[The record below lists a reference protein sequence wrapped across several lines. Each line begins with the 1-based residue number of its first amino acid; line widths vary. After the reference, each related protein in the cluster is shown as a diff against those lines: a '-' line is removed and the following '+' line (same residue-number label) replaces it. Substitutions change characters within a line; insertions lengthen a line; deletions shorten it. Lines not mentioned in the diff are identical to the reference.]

1 MIRMP
6 ALPSLPPPRPAADG
20 RDWRRALRGL
30 DPALANLP
38 AGAPAA
44 HILASRGCW
53 QAAEVLY
60 ADLVRLQPAQPD
72 LLRSYAQVLRL
83 LGRGEAATAMR
94 RRALEAEVARFG
106 LPDES
111 RAETASFLAGLEDG
125 APTPAKLPSAY
136 VAMVF
141 DRYDDYEQRMIGRLH
156 YQAPQLLLAAIEAA
170 LGPDPCP
177 QRILDLGC
185 GTGLMGAAIRHRAA
199 HLDGI
204 DLSPAMVER
213 SRARGIYDQLEA
225 GDLFTLLTERAR
237 SYDLLVAADVCP
249 YIGDLAPFFAAA
261 AQALVP
267 GGLLAFT
274 AERGESGWSLGGTR
288 RFVHA
293 PEHVREA
300 ATAGRWRVVSLTDAV
315 LRTEGDSAVAGL
327 VVVLAAP

>member
-1 MIRMP
+1 MP
-6 ALPSLPPPRPAADG
+6 ALPSMPAPRPAADG

-53 QAAEVLY
+53 QAAETLY
-60 ADLVRLQPAQPD
+60 GELIRLQPAQPD

-83 LGRGEAATAMR
+83 LGKGEAATAMR
-94 RRALEAEVARFG
+94 KRALEAEVSRFG
-106 LPDES
+106 IPEAA
-111 RAETASFLAGLEDG
+111 RAETARFLTGLEDG
-125 APTPAKLPSAY
+125 APAPARLPPSY

-141 DRYDDYEQRMIGRLH
+141 DRYDDYEQRMMERLH
-156 YQAPQLLLAAIEAA
+156 YQAPQALLRAVVAA
-170 LGPDPCP
+170 LGPDPHP
-177 QRILDLGC
+177 RRILDLGC
-185 GTGLMGAAIRHRAA
+185 GTGLMGAVIKPLATR
-199 HLDGI
+199 LDGI

-225 GDLFTLLTERAR
+225 GDLFALLGARAR
-237 SYDLLVAADVCP
+237 DYDLLVAADVCP
-249 YIGDLAPFFAAA
+249 YIGDLAPFLAAGA
-261 AQALVP
+261 RALAD

-274 AERGESGWSLGGTR
+274 VERGDAGWSLGGTR
-288 RFVHA
+288 RFVHS

-315 LRTEGDSAVAGL
+315 LRLEADAPVAGL
-327 VVVLAAP
+327 VAVLAAP

>member
-1 MIRMP
+1 MP
-6 ALPSLPPPRPAADG
+6 ALPSMPPPRPAADG
-20 RDWRRALRGL
+20 RDWRRALREL
-30 DPALANLP
+30 DPNLARLP

-60 ADLVRLQPAQPD
+60 AELVRIQPAQPD

-83 LGRGEAATAMR
+83 LGRGAAATAMR
-94 RRALEAEVARFG
+94 KRALEAEVARFG
-106 LPDES
+106 LPDAS

-125 APTPAKLPSAY
+125 APAPAKLPSAY

-170 LGPDPCP
+170 LGPGPRP

-185 GTGLMGAAIRHRAA
+185 GTGLMGAAIKPLAA
-199 HLDGI
+199 RLDGI

-225 GDLFTLLTERAR
+225 GDLFTLLGGRVQ

-249 YIGDLAPFFAAA
+249 YIGDLAPLLAAA
-261 AQALVP
+261 APALAP

-274 AERGESGWSLGGTR
+274 AERGEAGWSLGGTR

-300 ATAGRWRVVSLTDAV
+300 AAVGRWRVVSLTESV
-315 LRTEGDSAVAGL
+315 LRTEGDAPVPGL
-327 VVVLAAP
+327 VAVLSVS

>member
-1 MIRMP
+1 MP
-6 ALPSLPPPRPAADG
+6 ALPRIPPPRPLADG
-20 RDWRRALRGL
+20 RDWRRALRDL

-60 ADLVRLQPAQPD
+60 AELVRTQPAQPD

-94 RRALEAEVARFG
+94 KRALEAEVARFG
-106 LPDES
+106 LPEES
-111 RAETASFLAGLEDG
+111 RAETAGFLAGLEDG
-125 APTPAKLPSAY
+125 APAPAKLPAAY

-141 DRYDDYEQRMIGRLH
+141 DRYDDYEQRMIERLH
-156 YQAPQLLLAAIEAA
+156 YQAPQLLLAAIESA
-170 LGPDPCP
+170 LGPGPRP

-185 GTGLMGAAIRHRAA
+185 GTGLMGAAIRHLAVR
-199 HLDGI
+199 LDGI
-204 DLSPAMVER
+204 DLSSAMVER

-225 GDLFTLLTERAR
+225 GDLFTLLTAR
-237 SYDLLVAADVCP
+237 SRAYDLLLAADVCP
-249 YIGDLAPFFAAA
+249 YIGDLTPFLAVA
-261 AQALVP
+261 AQVLAA

-274 AERGESGWSLGGTR
+274 VERGESGWSLGGTR
-288 RFVHA
+288 RFLHA
-293 PEHVREA
+293 PEHVREVA
-300 ATAGRWRVVSLTDAV
+300 AAGRWRVVSLAEAV
-315 LRTEGDSAVAGL
+315 LRTEGDSAVPGL